1 MLRRLPVYLLL
12 DCSESMAGG
21 PLEEVEAGTE
31 AMLSALRRNPHAMET
46 VYISVITF
54 NARAK
59 QVTPLTELPAVHPP
73 KLSLR
78 PGTCLGAALDVLHD
92 AIKREV
98 VPTTPERKGDYR
110 PLAFILTDGQPT
122 DEWRGAAQRLRS
134 VRPRLASVYSI
145 GCGVD
150 VDFETLGQIGD
161 VCIHMR
167 YLSPASFADFF
178 VWMSASVQSM
188 SIARDNAVSLEKIP
202 LKEGMEL
209 VDPENPPS
217 LSSEGRRLFFHVC
230 CSETRRHYL
239 MRYVFESRSECYLA
253 QDAIPLPEDFFS
265 DGVFKSPSVSSGL
278 LYGSVDCPFCGN
290 DSWGQCGA
298 CRNLFC
304 LKEGHAKPSLV
315 CPVCETKLTM
325 SDNASF
331 DIQGSQG

>member
-12 DCSESMAGG
+12 DCSESMAGE
-21 PLEEVEAGTE
+21 PLEAVEAGTE
-31 AMLSALRRNPHAMET
+31 AMLTALRRNPYAMET

-54 NARAK
+54 DARAK
-59 QVTPLTELPAVHPP
+59 QIIPLTEVPAVRPP
-73 KLSLR
+73 KLSIR

-98 VPTTPERKGDYR
+98 VPTTPDQKGDYR
-110 PLAFILTDGQPT
+110 PLVFILTDGQPT

-134 VRPRLASVYSI
+134 VTPRLANVYSI

-188 SIARDNAVSLEKIP
+188 SVARDDAVSLEKIP
-202 LKEGMEL
+202 LKEGMDL
-209 VDPENPPS
+209 VEPENPPV
-217 LSSEGRRLFFHVC
+217 LSSEGHRLFFHVC

-239 MRYVFESRSECYLA
+239 MRYVFEPRAECYLA

-265 DGVFKSPSVSSGL
+265 DGTFTSPAVSSDQ
-278 LYGSVDCPFCGN
+278 LYGAVDCPFCGN
-290 DSWGQCGA
+290 DTWGQCGA
-298 CRNLFC
+298 CRHLFC
-304 LKEGHAKPSLV
+304 LKEGRAKASLV
-315 CPVCETKLTM
+315 CPVCETTLSMGDGT
-325 SDNASF
+325 SF
-331 DIQGSQG
+331 DVHGSQG